1 MYNTVSDLMF
11 FDDAV
16 NAKLVVM
23 YPQASQAGLGK
34 IVTYVSISIDQSS
47 PLGDAWVSEGG
58 IGQRNIEIYIVGYN
72 TYFWK
77 WDVSIYGKD

>member
-1 MYNTVSDLMF
+1 MF
-11 FDDAV
+11 FDEPMKP
-16 NAKLVVM
+16 KLVVM
-23 YPQASQAGLGK
+23 YPKASQAGLGK
-34 IVTYVSISIDQSS
+34 IVTYVLISVDQSS
-47 PLGDAWVSEGG
+47 PEGEAWVSEGG